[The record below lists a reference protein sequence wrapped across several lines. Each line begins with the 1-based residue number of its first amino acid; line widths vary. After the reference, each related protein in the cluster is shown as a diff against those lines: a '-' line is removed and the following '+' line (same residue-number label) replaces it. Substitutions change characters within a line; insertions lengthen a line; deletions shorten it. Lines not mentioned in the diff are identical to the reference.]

1 MILPKSRTNAEIHDV
16 SEALE
21 KLAVLDTSTKSEN
34 MGESLDVVLPPE
46 SHKGPD
52 EGVIAGSLDSE
63 SRDQNQVLDDS
74 DQLYLSSLI
83 NTEQHH
89 WLHERPTL
97 GLIRFTLSESV
108 FIKGS
113 PILTVYAPIR
123 QFPIRR
129 ASRTASILYRG
140 SSLPVVQAL
149 SGWSHKEDKFTS
161 CISGRLWTE
170 QVFVAADLIG
180 FTLTP
185 DVNDHGRPGW
195 FNASHAEKQAVAYT
209 LWYHTSFKNE
219 WAKSITK
226 NLIKSTMAT
235 TRSLK
240 NGIITPE
247 KHQENVKYI
256 REVTSEIESLR
267 DELQSQREV
276 PLKQVDIMINRKTQC
291 TDCKAFIAAVEA
303 FFNLRIIVHEC
314 STYPDHKR
322 PIETG
327 L

>member
-1 MILPKSRTNAEIHDV
+1 
-16 SEALE
+16 
-21 KLAVLDTSTKSEN
+21 
-34 MGESLDVVLPPE
+34 
-46 SHKGPD
+46 
-52 EGVIAGSLDSE
+52 
-63 SRDQNQVLDDS
+63 S
-74 DQLYLSSLI
+74 DQLYLSNLI
-83 NTEQHH
+83 NAEQRH
-89 WLHERPTL
+89 WLHERPNL
-97 GLIRFTLSESV
+97 GLIGFTLSESV
-108 FIKGS
+108 FIRDS

-123 QFPIRR
+123 RFPVRR
-129 ASRTASILYRG
+129 ASRTASTLYRG

-161 CISGRLWTE
+161 CISGRLWTA

-185 DVNDHGRPGW
+185 DVNNDHGRPGW
-195 FNASHAEKQAVAYT
+195 FIASHAEKQAVAYT

-226 NLIKSTMAT
+226 SLVKGTTAT
-235 TRSLK
+235 TRCLMS
-240 NGIITPE
+240 GIINPE
-247 KHQENVKYI
+247 NHQENVNHI
-256 REVTSEIESLR
+256 QNVTGEIESLR

-276 PLKQVDIMINRKTQC
+276 PLKQVDIMINRKPQC
-291 TDCKAFIAAVEA
+291 ADCKALIAAVEV